1 MQTKFAHPP
10 SVDKINYAHLEVLYL
25 LLVRTFD
32 LDQRS
37 IL

>member
-10 SVDKINYAHLEVLYL
+10 GVDKINYAYLEVLYL

-32 LDQRS
+32 LNQRS